1 MRLLNLG
8 FETAD
13 RWTRV
18 LTLSIKY
25 CRLRVDV
32 SVVKRRRMQM
42 TRSSALLGFWL
53 AVALSGAAA
62 VAQVPTQPP
71 PSPASPAIIVP
82 PQAAA
87 GKPAEAEP
95 QTPEAKPP
103 NGKGAKNKVDPTAVP
118 SKDPTAVGPAYVI
131 GPEDA
136 LYIRV
141 WKNPEL
147 SGTVTVGPDG
157 TISLQLIDE
166 VKASGLTPRQ
176 LEESLATR
184 LKDFLTT
191 PEVNVQVLAVRSRT
205 YIILG
210 DGVNRPGIYPLTR
223 PMTVMEALI
232 AGGNFS
238 PFANKKKI
246 YVLRGTQKFPFNWNE
261 VSKGKNLT
269 QNIKIQN
276 GDQIYVP

>member
-1 MRLLNLG
+1 
-8 FETAD
+8 
-13 RWTRV
+13 
-18 LTLSIKY
+18 
-25 CRLRVDV
+25 
-32 SVVKRRRMQM
+32 MQM
-42 TRSSALLGFWL
+42 TRSAALLGVWV
-53 AVALSGAAA
+53 AVGLSISVA
-62 VAQVPTQPP
+62 VGQTPTQPP
-71 PSPASPAIIVP
+71 PATSPAIITP
-82 PQAAA
+82 PPTQA
-87 GKPAEAEP
+87 
-95 QTPEAKPP
+95 QTPE
-103 NGKGAKNKVDPTAVP
+103 GKLPAGKSQKNRVDPSSVP
-118 SKDPTAVGPAYVI
+118 SKDPTAVGPAYKI

-147 SGTVTVGPDG
+147 SGSVTVGPDG

-176 LEESLATR
+176 LEETLANR
-184 LKDFLTT
+184 LKEFLTT

-232 AGGNFS
+232 AGGSFS

-246 YVLRGTQKFPFNWNE
+246 YVLRGTQKFPFNWND
-261 VSKGKNLT
+261 VSKGKHLE
-269 QNIKIQN
+269 QNIQIQN